1 VRPGARLA
9 KVPGRIRDEDIELV
23 RSRSPIDEVVGE
35 YLQLRSAGGGSMKGL
50 CPFHEEKTPSFNV
63 TPARGLWYCF
73 SCAEGGDVIAF
84 VRKIDTLSFT
94 EAVERL
100 AARVGIELRYEQGG
114 HVPGQEQSKR
124 RRLLEAHRAAAE
136 FYSQQFL
143 TASAAPGR
151 DFLASRGFEIA
162 DAQRFGIGYAPDDWE
177 MTTRHLRGL
186 GFTEDELLT
195 GGLAGRGRHGLTD
208 KFRGRLIWPIRD
220 LSGDVIAF
228 GARKLVADDNG
239 PKYLNTPETPIFKKS
254 SVLYGA
260 DLAKRDIAQR
270 RQAVIVE
277 GYTDVMACHL
287 AGITTAVA
295 TSGTSFGEGHIGIL
309 RRLLMDDDRLK
320 GEVIFTFDGD
330 VAGRRAALRAFG
342 MEERFVTQTFVAV
355 QPDGLD
361 PCDLRLKEGDAAV
374 RDLVASRLPLYEF
387 AVRAAMSEYDLE
399 SAEGRIAALDGA
411 ARIVARIKDVALR
424 KVYAVKVDRWLGLMD
439 EDLVM
444 KRIGEHIPGRSGGR
458 DGARSGPGQ
467 RDGGRSA
474 PHRQDTGLVP
484 PQGSPG
490 QPGTGGPGGASSG
503 RDGSGRAGSGQ
514 AGSGRADSGDPGP
527 GGAGSGGAGSGGAGS
542 GRQAPAG
549 YDPSDP
555 VVNLERQ
562 ALKLAIQ
569 RPALLG
575 PAFDGMGSEVFSA
588 PTHRSVRELI
598 GACGGVA
605 TAGPVR
611 EWVERLLGAA
621 PNDNARMFL
630 TRLAVE
636 SVEAPGADGEPDAKF
651 ADDVLTRIEELAV
664 SRQIVAV
671 KSRLQRMNPVTE
683 QTEYNRMFG
692 DLVALEQR
700 RKLLLERRDGS

>member
-1 VRPGARLA
+1 
-9 KVPGRIRDEDIELV
+9 VPGRIRDEDIELV
-23 RSRSPIDEVVGE
+23 RSRSPIGEVVGE
-35 YLQLRSAGGGSMKGL
+35 YLQLRSAGGGSLKGL

-84 VRKIDTLSFT
+84 IRKIDTLGFT

-100 AARVGIELRYEQGG
+100 AARAGIELRYEQGG
-114 HVPGQEQSKR
+114 HVPGQEQSRR
-124 RRLLEAHRAAAE
+124 RRLIEAHRAAADFYGQQILTPAARPAKE
-136 FYSQQFL
+136 FLS
-143 TASAAPGR
+143 
-151 DFLASRGFEIA
+151 SRGFEMA

-177 MTTRHLRGL
+177 LTTRHLRGL
-186 GFTEDELLT
+186 GFTEEELLT

-228 GARKLVADDNG
+228 GARKLAAEDNG

-260 DLAKRDIAQR
+260 DLAKRDIAHR

-287 AGITTAVA
+287 AGVTTAVA
-295 TSGTSFGEGHIGIL
+295 TSGTSFGEGHIAIL
-309 RRLLMDDDRLK
+309 RRLLMDDSQLK
-320 GEVIFTFDGD
+320 GEVVFTFDGD
-330 VAGRRAALRAFG
+330 EAGRRAALRAFG

-374 RDLVASRLPLYEF
+374 RDLVARRVPLYEF
-387 AVRAAMSEYDLE
+387 AVRAALSDFDLE
-399 SAEGRIAALDGA
+399 SAEGRIGALDAA
-411 ARIVARIKDVALR
+411 ARIVAKIKDHALR
-424 KVYAVKVDRWLGLMD
+424 KIYAIKVDRWLGLMD
-439 EDLVM
+439 EDLVL
-444 KRIGEHIPGRSGGR
+444 KRVAEHIPGRHRGGDRGRTRPAGR
-458 DGARSGPGQ
+458 DSGQVPGGPGRPGDDGHSGDKGMSGPGGQ
-467 RDGGRSA
+467 SA
-474 PHRQDTGLVP
+474 LP
-484 PQGSPG
+484 
-490 QPGTGGPGGASSG
+490 
-503 RDGSGRAGSGQ
+503 
-514 AGSGRADSGDPGP
+514 
-527 GGAGSGGAGSGGAGS
+527 
-542 GRQAPAG
+542 G

-575 PAFDGMGSEVFSA
+575 PAFDGMGPDTFTA
-588 PTHRSVRELI
+588 PQHRAVRQLI
-598 GACGGVA
+598 VGCGGVA

-611 EWVERLLGAA
+611 EWIDRLLGAA
-621 PNDNARMFL
+621 PNDTARMFL

-636 SVEAPGADGEPDAKF
+636 SVEAPGADAEPDARF
-651 ADDVLTRIEELAV
+651 ADDVLTKIEELAV

-671 KSRLQRMNPVTE
+671 KARLQRMNPVE
-683 QTEYNRMFG
+683 QADYNRLFG

-700 RKLLLERRDGS
+700 RKMLLERGDGV

>member
-1 VRPGARLA
+1 VPGARLA

-23 RSRSPIDEVVGE
+23 RSRSPIAEVVGE
-35 YLQLRSAGGGSMKGL
+35 YLQLRSAGGGSLKGL

-73 SCAEGGDVIAF
+73 SCTEGGDVIAF
-84 VRKIDTLSFT
+84 VRKIDSLGFT

-114 HVPGQEQSKR
+114 HVPGQEQSRR
-124 RRLLEAHRAAAE
+124 RRLLEAHKAAAA
-136 FYSQQFL
+136 FYSQQL
-143 TASAAPGR
+143 AGAAAAAGR
-151 DFLASRGFEIA
+151 DFLAERGFTMG
-162 DAQRFGIGYAPDDWE
+162 DAERFGIGYAPDDWE
-177 MTTRHLRGL
+177 TTTRHLKRL
-186 GFTEDELLT
+186 GFTDDELLT
-195 GGLAGRGRHGLTD
+195 GGLAGQGRHGPTD

-220 LSGDVIAF
+220 LSGEVIAF
-228 GARKLVADDNG
+228 GARKLAADDNG

-295 TSGTSFGEGHIGIL
+295 TSGTSFGEGHIAIL
-309 RRLLMDDDRLK
+309 RRLLMDDSQLR

-330 VAGRRAALRAFG
+330 QAGRRAALRAFG

-355 QPDGLD
+355 QADGLD
-361 PCDLRLKEGDAAV
+361 PCDLRQKEGDPAV

-387 AVRAAMSEYDLE
+387 AVRAALSDYDLE
-399 SAEGRIAALDGA
+399 SAEGRIAALDAA
-411 ARIVARIKDVALR
+411 ARIVARIKDHALR
-424 KVYAVKVDRWLGLMD
+424 KVYAVKLDRWLGLMD
-439 EDLVM
+439 EELVLGRVAEHLPG
-444 KRIGEHIPGRSGGR
+444 KRRGGR
-458 DGARSGPGQ
+458 TS
-467 RDGGRSA
+467 DGGA
-474 PHRQDTGLVP
+474 
-484 PQGSPG
+484 
-490 QPGTGGPGGASSG
+490 A
-503 RDGSGRAGSGQ
+503 Q
-514 AGSGRADSGDPGP
+514 AGRGPRRADTAGGRGPATTPDGPLAGP
-527 GGAGSGGAGSGGAGS
+527 GGAG
-542 GRQAPAG
+542 QAARGPVT
-549 YDPSDP
+549 YDPADP

-562 ALKLAIQ
+562 ALKLAVQ

-575 PAFDGMGSEVFSA
+575 PAFDGMGPDVFTA
-588 PTHRSVRELI
+588 PAHRAVRELMA
-598 GACGGVA
+598 ACGGVSR
-605 TAGPVR
+605 AGPVR
-611 EWVERLLGAA
+611 EWVDRLLAAA
-621 PNDNARMFL
+621 PNDNARMFM

-636 SVEAPGADGEPDAKF
+636 PVEAPGADGEPDARF
-651 ADDVLTRIEELAV
+651 ADGVLVRVEELAV

-683 QTEYNRMFG
+683 QADYNRLFG

-700 RKLLLERRDGS
+700 RKLLIERSEGD

>member
-1 VRPGARLA
+1 M
-9 KVPGRIRDEDIELV
+9 PGRIRDEDIEAV
-23 RSRSPIDEVVGE
+23 RSRSPIAEVVGE
-35 YLQLRSAGGGSMKGL
+35 YLQLRSAGGGSLKGL

-84 VRKIDTLSFT
+84 VRKIDSLGFT

-100 AARVGIELRYEQGG
+100 ASRAGIELRYDQGG
-114 HVPGQEQSKR
+114 YVPGQELSRR
-124 RRLLEAHRAAAE
+124 RRLIDAHRTAAE
-136 FYSQQFL
+136 FYAEQF
-143 TASAAPGR
+143 SMPRAAPGR
-151 DFLASRGFEIA
+151 EFLTSRGFELA
-162 DAQRFGIGYAPDDWE
+162 DAERFGIGYAPDDWE
-177 MTTRHLRGL
+177 MTTRHLRAR
-186 GFTEDELLT
+186 GFTEEELLT
-195 GGLAGRGRHGLTD
+195 GGLGGRGRHGLTD
-208 KFRGRLIWPIRD
+208 RFRGRLIWPIRD

-228 GARKLVADDNG
+228 GARKLADDDNG

-287 AGITTAVA
+287 AGVTTAVA
-295 TSGTSFGEGHIGIL
+295 TSGTSFGEGHIAIL
-309 RRLLMDDDRLK
+309 RRLLMDESRLR

-330 VAGRRAALRAFG
+330 AAGRRAALRAFG

-355 QPDGLD
+355 QSDGLD

-387 AVRAAMSEYDLE
+387 AVRAALGDYDLE
-399 SAEGRIAALDGA
+399 SAEGRIGALDAA
-411 ARIVARIKDVALR
+411 ARIVARIKDHALR

-439 EDLVM
+439 EELVLQ
-444 KRIGEHIPGRSGGR
+444 RIAEHIAGGTGRKPADKRGTKPATR
-458 DGARSGPGQ
+458 P
-467 RDGGRSA
+467 
-474 PHRQDTGLVP
+474 
-484 PQGSPG
+484 GSPADKVSPDAAAG
-490 QPGTGGPGGASSG
+490 QGNAADQSAGGAVT
-503 RDGSGRAGSGQ
+503 A
-514 AGSGRADSGDPGP
+514 
-527 GGAGSGGAGSGGAGS
+527 
-542 GRQAPAG
+542 AP
-549 YDPSDP
+549 YDPLDP
-555 VVNLERQ
+555 VINLERQ

-575 PAFDGMGSEVFSA
+575 PAFDGMGAEVFTA
-588 PTHRSVRELI
+588 PAHRGVRELI
-598 GACGGVA
+598 AGCGGVA

-611 EWVERLLGAA
+611 EWIDRLLAGA

-636 SVEAPGADGEPDAKF
+636 SVEAPGADAEPDARF

-671 KSRLQRMNPVTE
+671 KSRLQRMNPVTG

-700 RKLLLERRDGS
+700 RKLLLERTSGA